1 MNNPRA
7 ANWLVALQVPK
18 RMIGNCF
25 AFVPSRGLQMYSG
38 EGRED
43 GGCGGSVVTYACK
56 VKDSVLPGLERNGVT
71 PAYEAELVS
80 L

>member
-1 MNNPRA
+1 
-7 ANWLVALQVPK
+7 
-18 RMIGNCF
+18 
-25 AFVPSRGLQMYSG
+25 MYSG